1 MIARIAEAGG
11 SGDLSVEGTVTQ
23 ESADQWRLHLVLD
36 LDGER
41 DTRVLW
47 ATDCRSLADAVQVL
61 ITVRLDQQHAVPEP
75 EPPTAEAED
84 PPPPVPDEVVVEARP
99 VVSIRADGPEV
110 EDKPRARL
118 PLPTGITLGVA
129 VGLGLGATPAPGVP
143 IELAVGWSGRF
154 IRLAAR
160 GRWYPPRRI
169 ELDGERAAV
178 VQLGVAGLEL
188 CGRPAVS
195 RLEFPVCAQA
205 SVGGSRSAARGPQIR
220 TQDGLW
226 AEAGLDGGVAWHV
239 RPRLALT
246 ARLGAAA
253 VLAAPSYA
261 YADMDVFEPTP
272 VHGRVVFGVEVT
284 LPIQISAPLE
294 KG

>member
-1 MIARIAEAGG
+1 MVARIAEAGG

-61 ITVRLDQQHAVPEP
+61 ITVRLDREYAVPEP
-75 EPPTAEAED
+75 DAPVEEPED
-84 PPPPVPDEVVVEARP
+84 PPPPSDDVVVVEERP
-99 VVSIRADGPEV
+99 VVPVRTDRPEV
-110 EDKPRARL
+110 DEKPRARL
-118 PLPTGITLGVA
+118 PLPTGVTLGVA
-129 VGLGLGATPAPGVP
+129 AGLGLGATPAPGVP
-143 IELAVGWSGRF
+143 LELAVGWAGRF
-154 IRLAAR
+154 VRVAAR
-160 GRWYPPRRI
+160 GRWYPPRQI
-169 ELDGERAAV
+169 ALDGGRAAV
-178 VQLGVAGLEL
+178 LQLGVAGLEV

-195 RLEFPVCAQA
+195 RLELPVCAQT
-205 SVGGSRSAARGPQIR
+205 SIGGSRSAARGPQIR

-226 AEAGLDGGVAWHV
+226 VEAGIDAGVAWHV

-261 YADMDVFEPTP
+261 YGEAEVFEPSP
-272 VHGRVVFGVEVT
+272 VHGRVVFGVELT
-284 LPIQISAPLE
+284 LPIQISAQPE